1 MAVSLGSN
9 IQSLQAQRRLG
20 EASSSLSSVYER
32 LASGSRI
39 TRAKDDAAGLS
50 IASSLGNKARVLNRA
65 AQNIGD
71 ANSLLTIADSAL
83 AQVGDVLTR
92 MTELAQQAA
101 NGTFSSNQRA
111 SLNKEYELLGREI
124 QRIANVTTFNGL
136 NLLQG
141 SKAARAR
148 ETSDMGAGSTTLG
161 GISVDGR
168 FQVSSSTV
176 LRNRVWIRDSV
187 SGAVNEVTLGDL
199 DSSVEGAAVLA
210 NGDAI
215 ISYVDGASGEAVLA
229 RFSQATG
236 TLTQL
241 GTSSQGVYSALAV
254 SADGS
259 AAAFALGGSRFGVM
273 DLNTGTVRLEAASMP
288 SVTRISISANGS
300 FAAAM
305 TSVGAYLF
313 DTGDAASTPTRTFLS
328 GTGGAQSFGVA
339 NDGTYYMRSTGN
351 FTGQNAAAVG
361 QIFSYNI
368 RSASYSQ
375 LTNLTSANTMSS
387 TSATLSSDGS
397 SLYFISADNA
407 FTGENTL
414 GRRQLIK
421 FDLIDRGFS
430 QLTNITAASGDTSL
444 STNSFVSAD
453 GARVFSMGI
462 SVIYEY
468 DTTPEASRF
477 DIEVG
482 FGTQGGITASV
493 RAALSAVR
501 GIGALTLSNVLLSR
515 ATLDRM
521 RSNSEAIAE
530 SRGIVGA
537 GLSRLQVAGNLTG
550 AQRDAA
556 ISAQGRISDADVAG
570 ESAALIRLQISQQ
583 AAASVLAQANQAPA
597 LALRLLS

>member
-124 QRIANVTTFNGL
+124 KRIANVTTFNGL
-136 NLLQG
+136 SLLQG

-148 ETSDMGAGSTTLG
+148 ETSEMGVGSTTLG
-161 GISVDGR
+161 GVSVDGR

-176 LRNRVWIRDSV
+176 VTNRVWIRDSV

-305 TSVGAYLF
+305 TGVGAYLF
-313 DTGDAASTPTRTFLS
+313 DMGDAAATPTRTFLS

-453 GARVFSMGI
+453 GARVFSMGT